1 MDVLFVIYSLNTD
14 GTIKTVEVHSF
25 QKRYIPERH
34 YVNSIVYISC
44 ELFVSLGVHH
54 LLVMIVWYEGQ
65 RGRDHMVVGFITTCA
80 ISAYHV

>member
-1 MDVLFVIYSLNTD
+1 M
-14 GTIKTVEVHSF
+14 TVEVHSF

-44 ELFVSLGVHH
+44 KLFVSLGVHH